1 MKRKLLALLLI
12 LALLVTLAACAQD
25 PPEAENTTPP
35 ASETPDETP
44 DTPDEPETPD
54 ESETPDETPD
64 TPEAPDAPEQPAALL
79 GDAADWLDLAFWELS
94 EDELLARLDPAVW
107 SVFTAAPTLAGEEML
122 YHTGTAFGEPV
133 LLQVGT
139 NNETG
144 LVSALTFAR
153 IYYTAEIAALVPDT
167 LAGLA
172 EDKWSDLRLATE
184 GGPAELAQWVLSCR
198 AALDGLGA
206 SFEPGVRLHGE
217 DAASLTAM
225 FEGTMADWV
234 ASAEKSGN
242 FLPLVDYPERSYTL
256 PGGGWACIEAS
267 GMLLPDEDKENFRF
281 TMLYGKLGL
290 FADDYTDP
298 ASGRGRA
305 ELDAAAD
312 AYAYWVE

>member
-1 MKRKLLALLLI
+1 MKRKLLALLFA

-25 PPEAENTTPP
+25 APEAENPTPP
-35 ASETPDETP
+35 VSETPDES
-44 DTPDEPETPD
+44 D
-54 ESETPDETPD
+54 TPD
-64 TPEAPDAPEQPAALL
+64 TPEEPEQPAALI
-79 GDAADWLDLAFWELS
+79 GDFTELFDLPFWEMTA
-94 EDELLARLDPAVW
+94 EELLAQLDPAVW
-107 SVFTAAPTLAGEEML
+107 SVFTAAPSLAGEEML

-133 LLQVGT
+133 LLQVAT
-139 NNETG
+139 NDETG

-153 IYYTAEIAALVPDT
+153 IYYTAEVAALVPDT
-167 LAGLA
+167 LADLA
-172 EDKWSDLRLATE
+172 EDEWSDLRLATE
-184 GGPAELAQWVLSCR
+184 GGPAELAQWVLTCR

-206 SFEPGVRLHGE
+206 TFEPGVRLHGE

-234 ASAEKSGN
+234 ASAEQSGN

-305 ELDAAAD
+305 ELDSAAD